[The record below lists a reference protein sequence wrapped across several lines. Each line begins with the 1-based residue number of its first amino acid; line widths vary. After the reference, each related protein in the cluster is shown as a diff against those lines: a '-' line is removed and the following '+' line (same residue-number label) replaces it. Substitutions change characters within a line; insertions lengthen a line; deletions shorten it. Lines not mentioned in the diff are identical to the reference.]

1 MELPFRNQ
9 AGTLARGDLRTFRV
23 RGVPDSWDPARLESF
38 LTDHENSTDITIRSL
53 ASEINGRTKT
63 ATVTFQNLL
72 PPLQELRA
80 EETRSFRL
88 PKTNKN
94 QPGRD
99 EYLTLDHGFFGI
111 TTLYTPPPEDHKVDV
126 IAISGLGGHAFGSFK
141 EKGGDYMWL
150 RDSLPYDLILQDTDI
165 PMTRT
170 MIYGY
175 ESKVSQSK
183 NMQNLEDL
191 ATAFHTSLLALAS
204 NSTMRPI
211 VFVAHS
217 LGGLIIKQTLISL
230 SKSTVEDDI
239 NLLQAVRGI
248 AFFGVPNDGM
258 DISSLIPMAGDGPNR
273 FLLESINRIN
283 SQILTMQ
290 QREFYKALGEEGEA
304 EIICFYETV
313 ESPTAQKDEHGDWRM
328 NGPSKVLVTKSSATV
343 CRPWEN
349 RPEYMCAIARTHSL
363 MVKFGPQ
370 DHEYEKTFERLK
382 GLTRR
387 ALSARNRIQR
397 STAKF
402 LVPYNQNEDFVGR
415 SQILRDL
422 EERFSIG
429 QRQRAVKL
437 RSRISLYG
445 LGGVGKTQIAIA
457 YVYWLRETHPDISV
471 FWVHGGNAERFR
483 GGYSSIAQELNIP
496 GRDDPQID
504 TLSLVKTWLE
514 KNYQQRWLMVIDNAD
529 DTELFFGSQEGNDE
543 TTPSNS
549 TVNEGASLGRYVP
562 ECAHGSILVTTR
574 NKQAGLKLAQGKPP
588 IEVDKLTDAEAN
600 MLMRAMMDD
609 QEVDIGETAVLAS
622 RLEHLPLAL
631 AQAAAF
637 VQENSIT
644 IGEYIKLLDDSDMAL
659 VDRLSEPFNTVG
671 RDSETPR
678 SVTATWIISFEMIEQ
693 QDSFTSNILS
703 FIGLL
708 DRQAIP
714 KEFIAAYC
722 FKTLPQELNAIDA
735 TKLTKSLGLLKA
747 FSFISKDKGE
757 TVDMH
762 RLVQLVTRKWL
773 LVKGRMVKLAQHALK
788 TVADAYPRGS
798 FKSRDLCLRY
808 LPHAKS
814 VLSQDGTSANG
825 ARTARAKLLYN
836 MAKYFSHEGYL
847 KEAEQHQT
855 QAITL
860 LKVFK
865 VEEHIM
871 TLKSKHHLANIFGK
885 QDRWKE
891 CEELAV
897 QVMTASKRIN
907 GQEDSLTLKAASML
921 ACAIRKQGRGKEA
934 EELEVQVL
942 ETRKRVNGEE
952 HAGTL
957 TSISNLA
964 MILMGQ
970 GQLKEAEEL
979 GIQALELSKRLRGLE
994 HYHILTQ
1001 TSQLARI
1008 FHRQG
1013 RLKESEALL
1022 VQGMEMSKRLRGEDH
1037 PQTLMMMHR
1046 LARTWKDAGRTN
1058 DAIALMQECL
1068 SMRQQR
1074 LGSDH
1079 PDIKSCLTYLGT
1091 WLEEI

>member
-1 MELPFRNQ
+1 MESPIRDQ

-23 RGVPDSWDPARLESF
+23 RGVPESWDPAQLELF
-38 LTDHENSTDITIRSL
+38 LADHENSTGMTIRSL

-72 PPLQELRA
+72 PPLRELRA
-80 EETRSFRL
+80 GETRSFRL
-88 PKTNKN
+88 PKTNEN
-94 QPGRD
+94 LPGRD
-99 EYLTLDHGFFGI
+99 EYLTLDHSFYGI
-111 TTLYTPPPEDHKVDV
+111 STLYTPPPEDHKVDV
-126 IAISGLGGHAFGSFK
+126 IAISGLGGHSFGSFK

-150 RDSLPYDLILQDTDI
+150 RDSLPYDLTFQDTNI
-165 PMTRT
+165 PMVRT

-175 ESKVSQSK
+175 ESKVWEST

-191 ATAFHTSLLALAS
+191 ATALHTSLLALAS
-204 NSTMRPI
+204 KSTMRPI
-211 VFVAHS
+211 IFIAHS
-217 LGGLIIKQTLISL
+217 LGGLIIKQTVISL
-230 SKSTVEDDI
+230 SKSSVEDDI

-304 EIICFYETV
+304 EIVCFYETV
-313 ESPTAQKDEHGDWRM
+313 ESPTAQKDEHGDWKM

-349 RPEYMCAIARTHSL
+349 RPEYICAIARTHSL

-370 DHEYEKTFERLK
+370 DHEYEKACERLK

-387 ALSARNRIQR
+387 ALSSRNRFQR
-397 STAKF
+397 SAARF

-415 SQILRDL
+415 SEILRDL
-422 EERFSIG
+422 QERLSIG
-429 QRQRAVKL
+429 QHQRAVKL

-457 YVYWLRETHPDISV
+457 YVYWLRQTHPGISV
-471 FWVHGGNAERFR
+471 FWIHGGNAERFR

-504 TLSLVKTWLE
+504 VLSLVKAWLE

-529 DTELFFGSQEGNDE
+529 DIELFFGSQEGNDE
-543 TTPSNS
+543 TTSSNS
-549 TVNEGASLGRYVP
+549 TVNEVACLGRYVP

-574 NKQAGLKLAQGKPP
+574 NKQAGLNLAQGKPP

-609 QEVDIGETAVLAS
+609 QEVDIGETTVLAS

-637 VQENSIT
+637 IQGNSIT
-644 IGEYIKLLDDSDMAL
+644 IGEYIKLLDDSDVAL

-703 FIGLL
+703 FISLL

-714 KEFIAAYC
+714 KEFITAYC
-722 FKTLPQELNAIDA
+722 FKAQPQGLNAIDA
-735 TKLTKSLGLLKA
+735 AKLTKSLGLLRA
-747 FSFISKDKGE
+747 FSFILKEKNE

-773 LVKGRMVKLAQHALK
+773 LVKGTMVGFAQHALI
-788 TVADAYPRGS
+788 TVAIAYP
-798 FKSRDLCLRY
+798 SRPDDSRLLCLKY
-808 LPHAKS
+808 LPHANS
-814 VLSQDGTSANG
+814 VLSHGLISAKG
-825 ARTARAKLLYN
+825 ARTARATLLRC
-836 MAKYFSHEGYL
+836 MALHFSQQGYM

-855 QAITL
+855 QAIAL
-860 LKVFK
+860 LEVFK
-865 VEEHIM
+865 GEEHPT
-871 TLKSKHHLANIFGK
+871 TLHSKHRLARIFEK
-885 QDRWKE
+885 QGRWKE
-891 CEELAV
+891 CEELEM
-897 QVMTASKRIN
+897 QVLMASKRII
-907 GQEDSLTLKAASML
+907 GQDDRFTLQSASSLAA
-921 ACAIRKQGRGKEA
+921 AFQKRGRGKEA
-934 EELEVQVL
+934 EELQVQVL
-942 ETRKRVNGEE
+942 ETRKRINGED
-952 HAGTL
+952 HPDTL
-957 TSISNLA
+957 TSMDNLAVILTQQRRYKEAEGLELQALKISKRVRGLEDRRTLIILSNLA
-964 MILMGQ
+964 MIF
-970 GQLKEAEEL
+970 
-979 GIQALELSKRLRGLE
+979 S
-994 HYHILTQ
+994 
-1001 TSQLARI
+1001 
-1008 FHRQG
+1008 RQG
-1013 RLKESEALL
+1013 RVEESTELQMQA
-1022 VQGMEMSKRLRGEDH
+1022 MEIHKRVWGEDH
-1037 PQTLMMMHR
+1037 PRALRKMHR
-1046 LARTWKDAGRTN
+1046 LACLWKDAGRTS
-1058 DAIALMQECL
+1058 DAISIMQECL
-1068 SMRQQR
+1068 SIQQR
-1074 LGSDH
+1074 ILGSDH
-1079 PDIKSCLTYLGT
+1079 PYTKSSSERLNR
-1091 WLEEI
+1091 WMAEE